1 MSGTRRHRTNA
12 GNDDRAAH
20 LRHLGDRPR
29 PAFRRCRDHAEL
41 QGFLNLVEPKG
52 IAAGTLYLEV
62 PNDFTASMLN
72 QRMRVPLLSRDE
84 RRSSRR
90 RRSRRSTSSSI
101 PSSRRPGS
109 ADPEPSALD
118 EYPNPVE
125 LPASPQ
131 SVFENA
137 GADRPRDS
145 RLNPKYTFDNFVIGQ
160 SNRFA
165 HAAAVAVAEAPAKA
179 YNPLF
184 IYGDSGLG
192 KTHLLHAI
200 GHYAMSL
207 YPGIRVRY
215 VSSRGVH
222 ERLHQLDREQPRL
235 GSSSSATATSTSC

>member
-1 MSGTRRHRTNA
+1 M
-12 GNDDRAAH
+12 
-20 LRHLGDRPR
+20 
-29 PAFRRCRDHAEL
+29 
-41 QGFLNLVEPKG
+41 
-52 IAAGTLYLEV
+52 
-62 PNDFTASMLN
+62 
-72 QRMRVPLLSRDE
+72 
-84 RRSSRR
+84 
-90 RRSRRSTSSSI
+90 
-101 PSSRRPGS
+101 
-109 ADPEPSALD
+109 
-118 EYPNPVE
+118 
-125 LPASPQ
+125 
-131 SVFENA
+131 
-137 GADRPRDS
+137 
-145 RLNPKYTFDNFVIGQ
+145 IGQ

-235 GSSSSATATSTSC
+235 RSSSSGTATSTSC